1 MAIFDEY
8 GVISEEEADAIYEV
22 GMEAVSVHHFLEART
37 LMTMLSKDVEPAV
50 VSELNDILNVT
61 GRLENPALDDRLE
74 TLNTLFEELLV
85 RHKKLKASY
94 AKGKTL
100 TGYERARYFQEEI
113 STQIPHI
120 RKICD
125 ELEARVSRKH
135 WTIPTYED
143 IFTRLV

>member
-85 RHKKLKASY
+85 RHKN
-94 AKGKTL
+94 
-100 TGYERARYFQEEI
+100 
-113 STQIPHI
+113 
-120 RKICD
+120 
-125 ELEARVSRKH
+125 
-135 WTIPTYED
+135 
-143 IFTRLV
+143 